1 MQFFLDTA
9 NLEQIKEAA
18 SWGIIDGVTTNPS
31 LIAKENMKFEELIKE
46 ICRIVPGPI
55 SVESVSTK
63 AEDIVVEARGLA
75 SLADNVVVK
84 IPICL
89 EGLKAIKTLSQEGID
104 VNTTLIFSPSQA
116 LLAAKAGARYV
127 SPFVGRLDDISHDGL
142 DLVDQIVTIYNNYG
156 IETEVIVASIR
167 HPLHVVE
174 AALMGADIA
183 TMPFSSLE
191 KLVKHPLTDIGME
204 KFLSDWKKVKRDG

>member
-1 MQFFLDTA
+1 MQIFLDTA

-31 LIAKENMKFEELIKE
+31 LVSKENMNFEDLIKE

-75 SLADNVVVK
+75 AMAENVVVK
-84 IPICL
+84 VPICV
-89 EGLKAIKTLSQEGID
+89 EGLKAIKTLAHEGID

-142 DLVDQIVTIYNNYG
+142 DLVDQILTIYNNYG

-204 KFLSDWKKVKRDG
+204 KFLSDWKKVKRE

>member
-1 MQFFLDTA
+1 MKFFLDTA
-9 NLEQIKEAA
+9 NLDQIKEAT

-31 LIAKENMKFEELIKE
+31 LLSKENILFEELIKE
-46 ICRIVPGPI
+46 ICRTVPGPI
-55 SVESVSTK
+55 SVESVSTR
-63 AEDIVVEARGLA
+63 AEDIIVEARGLA
-75 SLADNVVVK
+75 ALADNVVVK
-84 IPICL
+84 VPICL
-89 EGLKAIKTLSQEGID
+89 EGLKAIKALASEGID

-142 DLVDQIVTIYNNYG
+142 DLVDQIITIYNIYE

-204 KFLSDWKKVKRDG
+204 KFLSDWKKVKRD

>member
-9 NLEQIKEAA
+9 NLDQIKEAT
-18 SWGIIDGVTTNPS
+18 SWGIINGVTTNPS
-31 LIAKENMKFEELIKE
+31 LLSKENMKFEELIKE
-46 ICRIVPGPI
+46 ICRIVPGPV
-55 SVESVSTK
+55 SVESVSTR
-63 AEDIVVEARGLA
+63 AEDIVVEARDLA

-84 IPICL
+84 VPICL
-89 EGLKAIKTLSQEGID
+89 EGLKAIKALSNEGID
-104 VNTTLIFSPSQA
+104 VNTTLIFSASQA

-142 DLVDQIVTIYNNYG
+142 DLVDQIITIYNNYG

-204 KFLSDWKKVKRDG
+204 KFLSDWKKVKRD